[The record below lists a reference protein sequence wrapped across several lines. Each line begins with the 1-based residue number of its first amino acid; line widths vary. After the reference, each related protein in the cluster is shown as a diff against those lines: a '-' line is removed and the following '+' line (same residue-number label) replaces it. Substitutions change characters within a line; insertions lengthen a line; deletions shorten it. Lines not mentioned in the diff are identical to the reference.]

1 MNFSHSFTSKP
12 QSGKCSMN
20 KILPAIAMLSCL
32 SFVPASRAEL
42 PPGSYDTL
50 RLEAPEALLIEV
62 LAVKRAVKGNAT
74 EVVAVGRVLHVE
86 RTKVGLRTGA
96 TVEIRYIHT
105 NAPMAGPRPVP
116 LLVEKTI
123 IPAFLKKVDGKD
135 FEPAAYGM
143 SFVMTPER

>member
-1 MNFSHSFTSKP
+1 
-12 QSGKCSMN
+12 MN
-20 KILPAIAMLSCL
+20 KILPAIAMLLCL
-32 SFVPASRAEL
+32 SMVPASRAEL
-42 PPGSYDTL
+42 PPGSY
-50 RLEAPEALLIEV
+50 EALLIEV
-62 LAVKRAVKGNAT
+62 MAVKRAVKGNAT
-74 EVVAVGRVLHVE
+74 EIVAVGRVLHVE

-96 TVEIRYIHT
+96 TIEIRYIHT